1 MGNFFFNLGR
11 SVNAT
16 LRKGKWLWQ
25 SFAGSEDEALRAEY
39 ELGRD
44 LARSLSAQMEPDPD
58 PDVVRFV
65 GEVAARLAD
74 CVRDRRRRFCASPV
88 LVPEVN
94 AFALPGGF
102 VFVTRPLLQL
112 CAADPHEVA
121 FVLAHEMAHV
131 LHGHAMERVVNGWM
145 LHAAGRALP
154 LRGWAG
160 GLVMQQVR
168 ELADRAYSREQELEA
183 DLLGARLAGAAGFDA
198 RAALRLLSR
207 LPPAPAGTALH
218 RYFATHPP
226 FVERLANLRRV
237 LRG

>member
-11 SVNAT
+11 SVNST
-16 LRKGKWLWQ
+16 LRKGKWVWR
-25 SFAGSEDEALRAEY
+25 SFAGTEDEALRAEY

-44 LARSLSAQMEPDPD
+44 LAWSLSRQMKPDPD
-58 PDVVRFV
+58 AGVVRFV
-65 GEVAARLAD
+65 GEITARLAG
-74 CVRDRRRRFCASPV
+74 CVRDRRRRFCACPV
-88 LVPEVN
+88 RAAEIN
-94 AFALPGGF
+94 AFALPGGY
-102 VFVTRPLLQL
+102 VFLTRPLLEL
-112 CAADPHEVA
+112 CGADPHEVA

-145 LHAAGRALP
+145 LNAAGRALP

-168 ELADRAYSREQELEA
+168 ELAERAYSREQELEA
-183 DLLGARLAGAAGFDA
+183 DLLGARLAHAAGFDA
-198 RAALRLLSR
+198 HAAIRLLSR
-207 LPPAPAGTALH
+207 LPPVPAATAFD

-237 LRG
+237 LPA